1 MKRKQT
7 RRQKRTS
14 RRKTKKQRRFFR
26 KRGGGSLPVP
36 SGSVVSVRLD
46 PSDPTSPMVL
56 VGKENYEE
64 EVLTT

>member
-7 RRQKRTS
+7 RRQKRAS
-14 RRKTKKQRRFFR
+14 RGKTKKQRRFFR

-64 EVLTT
+64 EVLF